1 MTMDFGFSI
10 PGRGPLATREGIK
23 AFATRGEEL
32 GFSCLGVPDHIV
44 VPRNID
50 SRYPYSSTGTFPGA
64 ASGDCVEQLAI
75 MAYLAGITSEV
86 KLLSSVMV
94 VPHRS
99 AVFAA
104 KALASIDLLSNGRV
118 IAGIGSGWM
127 AEEFKAI
134 GAPPF
139 SDRGRVTDEYL
150 EAFKVL
156 WAHEQP
162 VYQGNYVSFED
173 VTFLPRPVQQP
184 HIPIWVGGESK
195 AALRRT
201 VTHGDAWYPVGS
213 NPQFPLNTKARYS
226 EALERLYRV
235 ADEHNRDPATIEL
248 AYWAHW
254 PNDGEPIV
262 LSDGQHHLFTGS
274 PDQIV
279 DDIGV
284 FRELGVQHLFF
295 NFQREDM
302 ASSVRS
308 MEEFVDRILSRVG

>member
-1 MTMDFGFSI
+1 MDFGFSI
-10 PGRGPLATREGIK
+10 PGRGPLATREGIR
-23 AFATRGEEL
+23 ALASRGEEL
-32 GFSCLGVPDHIV
+32 GFACLGVPDHIV

-50 SRYPYSSTGTFPGA
+50 SHYPYSPTGSFPGA
-64 ASGDCVEQLAI
+64 ASGDCVEQLSI
-75 MAYLAGITSEV
+75 MSYLAGITSKV
-86 KLLSSVMV
+86 KILASVMV
-94 VPHRS
+94 IPHRN

-118 IAGIGSGWM
+118 IAGVGAGWM

-134 GAPPF
+134 GAPSF
-139 SDRGRVTDEYL
+139 ADRGRVTDEYL

-156 WAHEQP
+156 WKQEEP
-162 VYQGNYVSFED
+162 VYQGNYVSFDD

-213 NPQFPLNTKARYS
+213 NPQFPLNTTTRYS
-226 EALERLYRV
+226 QALERLYSI
-235 ADEHNRDPATIEL
+235 ADEHNRDPASIQL

-254 PNDGEPIV
+254 SNDGEPII
-262 LSDGQHHLFTGS
+262 LSDGQRHLFTGS
-274 PDQIV
+274 ADQIV
-279 DDIGV
+279 EDIGV

-295 NFQREDM
+295 NFQREDIS
-302 ASSVRS
+302 SSVRC
-308 MEEFVDRILSRVG
+308 MEAFVDQILSQLD

>member
-1 MTMDFGFSI
+1 VDFGFSI

-32 GFSCLGVPDHIV
+32 GFACLGVPDHIV
-44 VPRNID
+44 IPRNID

-86 KLLSSVMV
+86 KLLASVMV

-162 VYQGNYVSFED
+162 VYHGNYVSF
-173 VTFLPRPVQQP
+173 
-184 HIPIWVGGESK
+184 
-195 AALRRT
+195 
-201 VTHGDAWYPVGS
+201 
-213 NPQFPLNTKARYS
+213 
-226 EALERLYRV
+226 
-235 ADEHNRDPATIEL
+235 
-248 AYWAHW
+248 
-254 PNDGEPIV
+254 
-262 LSDGQHHLFTGS
+262 
-274 PDQIV
+274 
-279 DDIGV
+279 
-284 FRELGVQHLFF
+284 
-295 NFQREDM
+295 
-302 ASSVRS
+302 
-308 MEEFVDRILSRVG
+308 